1 MAALPKLRPGLDL
14 YRSSDEAVYVGF
26 IVFLLSFAPL
36 VALLVALPAAD
47 APYAWGD
54 WGANLAG
61 LRHAGHWGALLAADW
76 PRVALAFA
84 ISVIAAHFGRLS
96 ARDEA
101 PLTEPF
107 QTPDKGQPRIYYDH
121 DACRRLH
128 NQFRAEAGYFARKG
142 IWLAPYLNLPFELES
157 RYAMIFGASG
167 HGKSNLVRAYATQMA
182 ERGDLLMMHCNKGD
196 VTRSF
201 DLRSVVLISPAHR
214 DGWAWDIAADIVGA
228 AAAADFA
235 SDVVPGS
242 EQSFWSDTARLLLT
256 DIICTVA
263 KEKGRQ
269 WGARDLLDAVLSD
282 PNDLRQRI
290 EALDLSA
297 SPLLR
302 SGDEDGENKTVL
314 SIMAT
319 LLSAAM
325 TSLRPMAYAWSTV
338 PPAKRFSVTA
348 WLSKTYTGPKIVI
361 VQTSPNFQAMS
372 TVVCGGILRRACKEL
387 SDASVE
393 IDTSRRV
400 SLVLD
405 EFYSLGK
412 IDGFARALSVAREK
426 GLACIIAL
434 QSMSQLKPYGEEAE
448 LLLDLFQIKIYSR
461 LTAGASA
468 EWAEKMVGYRDI
480 RWLAPNNNPAE
491 DDKREF
497 IVQTDKKPVISAT
510 QFAGELGVFSKSE
523 DERIVRAVVH
533 YAGNA
538 YRFDW
543 PLTTW
548 TIRGKGFVPAAWTR
562 FAARPNTTAT
572 NGRGKATRPSQ
583 RQQVTKA
590 P

>member
-26 IVFLLSFAPL
+26 IVFLVSFGLLLAPL
-36 VALLVALPAAD
+36 LALPAAD
-47 APYAWGD
+47 APFAWRD
-54 WGANLAG
+54 WGANLAS
-61 LRHAGHWGALLAADW
+61 LRHADRWATLLATGW
-76 PRVALAFA
+76 PRVILAVG
-84 ISVIAAHFGRLS
+84 ISMVAAHFARLT

-107 QTPDKGQPRIYYDH
+107 LTPDPRQPRIYYDH
-121 DACRRLH
+121 DARRRLC
-128 NQFRAEAGYFARKG
+128 NRFRAEAGYFAREG
-142 IWLAPYLNLPFELES
+142 IWLAPHLNLPFDLES

-182 ERGDLLMMHCNKGD
+182 KRGDLLMMHCNKGD

-201 DLRSVVLISPAHR
+201 DLKSVVLISPAHR
-214 DGWAWDIAADIVGA
+214 DGWAWDIAADISGP

-235 SDVVPGS
+235 TDVVPAS

-256 DIICTVA
+256 DIICAVA
-263 KEKGRQ
+263 EEKGRQ
-269 WGARDLLDAVLSD
+269 WGARDLLEAVLSD
-282 PNDLRQRI
+282 SNDLRQRI
-290 EALDLSA
+290 ESLDLSA

-302 SGDEDGENKTVL
+302 SGEEDGESKTVL

-338 PPAKRFSVTA
+338 PPAKRFSVTG
-348 WLSKTYTGPKIVI
+348 WLSKTYTGPKTVI
-361 VQTSPNFQAMS
+361 VQTSPNFQMMS
-372 TVVCGGILRRACKEL
+372 TVVCGGILRRTCKEL

-393 IDTSRRV
+393 IDTARRV
-400 SLVLD
+400 SVVLD

-426 GLACIIAL
+426 GLACVVAL
-434 QSMSQLKPYGEEAE
+434 QSESQLKPYGDEAG
-448 LLLDLFQIKIYSR
+448 LLLDLFQIKIYTR

-468 EWAEKMVGYRDI
+468 EWAEKMIGYRDI
-480 RWLAPNNNPAE
+480 RWLAPNNNPAK
-491 DDKREF
+491 DDKRLF
-497 IVQTDKKPVISAT
+497 ISQTDRKPVVSAAE
-510 QFAGELGVFSKSE
+510 FAGELGVFGATE
-523 DERIVRAVVH
+523 DDRIVRAVVH

-548 TIRGKGFVPAAWTR
+548 AIRGKGFVPAAWTR
-562 FAARPNTTAT
+562 F
-572 NGRGKATRPSQ
+572 
-583 RQQVTKA
+583 TKA
-590 P
+590 NSHANPEMQ